1 MYRLK
6 TWPERESQ
14 QSFIRKNNTLPIT
27 GTLLFGFFQL
37 EAGLIQLRM
46 EVASKRVSHVRIF
59 DVLFQFHILILIF
72 WFMYYTLYCLSLI

>member
-6 TWPERESQ
+6 LGQRESQ

-46 EVASKRVSHVRIF
+46 EVASKGVSQVRIF
-59 DVLFQFHILILIF
+59 AVLFRFHILIREFFASYIARNIAR
-72 WFMYYTLYCLSLI
+72 LSG